1 MNFKIADFQ
10 KGTRDSRSLFT
21 REVLKGGPVE
31 PRTIVDSF
39 INANRALFGVQKNM
53 KLDMEAGEILGLSPY
68 EIEES
73 FDRVGTRAYSS
84 LREGSF
90 TPFRPSKEIRLAFE
104 QNAIKLGL
112 DNPFNEAESAI
123 DSIADELSY
132 VTLDEPVFPNI
143 ENPLM
148 PIMEDTPVTQTSL
161 NLPSIDQSMMT
172 QSQAANQFS
181 NLTMDQKIRLLFP
194 NG

>member
-1 MNFKIADFQ
+1 MHLKDIKNKKI
-10 KGTRDSRSLFT
+10 
-21 REVLKGGPVE
+21 REYQIIFSPIFFRIFLYILI
-31 PRTIVDSF
+31 TIF
-39 INANRALFGVQKNM
+39 YYYFMQINSP
-53 KLDMEAGEILGLSPY
+53 LGIKWRPY
-68 EIEES
+68 HFE
-73 FDRVGTRAYSS
+73 RVV
-84 LREGSF
+84 
-90 TPFRPSKEIRLAFE
+90 
-104 QNAIKLGL
+104 NAIENIYDQL
-112 DNPFNEAESAI
+112 ESI
-123 DSIADELSY
+123 
-132 VTLDEPVFPNI
+132 TLDEAVFPSI

>member
-1 MNFKIADFQ
+1 
-10 KGTRDSRSLFT
+10 
-21 REVLKGGPVE
+21 
-31 PRTIVDSF
+31 
-39 INANRALFGVQKNM
+39 M
-53 KLDMEAGEILGLSPY
+53 KLDMEAGTTLGLS
-68 EIEES
+68 EDQIIEA
-73 FDRVGTRAYSS
+73 FDRVGTKAYDS
-84 LREGSF
+84 LNDGE
-90 TPFRPSKEIRLAFE
+90 FRPFLPSREIEDAFE
-104 QNAIKLGL
+104 QNAERLGL
-112 DNPFNEAESAI
+112 SNPYEEAVDAIENIYDQLESI
-123 DSIADELSY
+123 
-132 VTLDEPVFPNI
+132 TLDEAVFPSI